1 LNEVQ
6 HFFLFPSPL
15 STCLCTSAPGA
26 SFAYPQHSTDV
37 PGRTRFQTAQ
47 LHDHLRPMSRSNG
60 KCGMLHLQWR
70 RQLRGGR

>member
-1 LNEVQ
+1 MKY
-6 HFFLFPSPL
+6 
-15 STCLCTSAPGA
+15 STSFSSQAPSAPV
-26 SFAYPQHSTDV
+26 FAPLPQVPPQHSTDV

-70 RQLRGGR
+70 RRLRGGR